1 MKSPSKE
8 NHSSFSNSRSF
19 NSQSVVVC
27 NPDTQGNDGDF
38 PVNEVSKD
46 QGLNLISDSKDA
58 LNDKEEKLLNLT
70 PQFHNQIVGV
80 RMGPPLSPKMYF

>member
-19 NSQSVVVC
+19 NSHQVFVC
-27 NPDTQGNDGDF
+27 NPDTQGSDGDF

-46 QGLNLISDSKDA
+46 KGLHLNSDSKDA
-58 LNDKEEKLLNLT
+58 FNDKEEKLLNVT
-70 PQFHNQIVGV
+70 PQFNN
-80 RMGPPLSPKMYF
+80 